1 MEFVPTMIASFVLAL
16 LLTPIARRLA
26 YRFNV
31 LDQPSGRKVHTTTTP
46 YMGGLAIYG
55 GLVLALLLFTPSDYL
70 VEMLVIAAGASWLA
84 LIGLID
90 DRRGLG
96 FKVKLLAQV
105 LAAIGLVLAG
115 VSINV
120 LHVPLV
126 DALLTVIWVVAL
138 TNALNFLDNMD
149 GLAAGLAGIAA
160 GFFFIMA
167 VGEGQGLVA
176 SLAAAICGA
185 AIGFLVFN
193 FNPASI
199 FMGDMGSQVLGFV
212 LAVLAIKLRFSTP
225 LSIATWSVPV
235 IVLGLPIFDISL
247 VVFTRLRE
255 GRSPAEAGKDHT
267 SHRLA
272 QMGLGNRNAVLVLYG
287 VCLALGGIALV
298 VSRSTPQTALIIA
311 GLTFVAALA
320 AFLGLERFR
329 IMQQRELK
337 KKAG

>member
-1 MEFVPTMIASFVLAL
+1 MEFVPTMIASFLLAL
-16 LLTPIARRLA
+16 ILTPAARRLA
-26 YRFNV
+26 YRFDV
-31 LDQPSGRKVHTTTTP
+31 LDQPSSRKVHTTATP
-46 YMGGLAIYG
+46 YLGGMAIYG
-55 GLVLALLLFTPSDYL
+55 GLVLALLLFTPNIYL
-70 VEMLVIAAGASWLA
+70 VEMLVIGAGASWLA

-90 DRRGLG
+90 DRNGLG
-96 FKVKLLAQV
+96 FKIK
-105 LAAIGLVLAG
+105 LAAQALAAGGLVLAG
-115 VSINV
+115 IRIDLLGIPVI
-120 LHVPLV
+120 
-126 DALLTVIWVVAL
+126 DAVLTVIWVVAI

-149 GLAAGLAGIAA
+149 GLAAGLTGIAS
-160 GFFFIMA
+160 GFFFILA

-193 FNPASI
+193 FNPATI

-235 IVLGLPIFDISL
+235 LVLGLPIFDITL

-272 QMGLGNRNAVLVLYG
+272 QMGLGNRNAVLALYAA
-287 VCLALGGIALV
+287 CIALGSVAV
-298 VSRSTPQTALIIA
+298 WVSRSTPETALII
-311 GLTFVAALA
+311 VAVTLLIALA
-320 AFLGLERFR
+320 AFIGLERFR
-329 IMQQRELK
+329 IVQQRELK

>member
-16 LLTPIARRLA
+16 ILTPIARRLA
-26 YRFNV
+26 YRFGV
-31 LDQPSGRKVHTTTTP
+31 LDQPNSRKVHTTATP
-46 YMGGLAIYG
+46 YLGGLAIYG
-55 GLVLALLLFTPSDYL
+55 GLVVALLLFTPTRYL
-70 VEMLVIAAGASWLA
+70 VEMLVIGAGASWLA

-96 FKVKLLAQV
+96 FKVKLAAQA
-105 LAAIGLVLAG
+105 LAAGGLVLAG
-115 VSINV
+115 VTINV
-120 LHVPLV
+120 THTPVI

-138 TNALNFLDNMD
+138 SNALNFLDNMD
-149 GLAAGLAGIAA
+149 GLAAGLSGIAA
-160 GFFFIMA
+160 GFFFILA

-225 LSIATWSVPV
+225 LSIATWSVP
-235 IVLGLPIFDISL
+235 ILVLGLPIFDISL

-272 QMGLGNRNAVLVLYG
+272 QMGLGNRNAVLVLYA
-287 VCLALGGIALV
+287 VCIALGSVAV
-298 VSRSTPQTALIIA
+298 WVSRSQPDTALIIVA
-311 GLTFVAALA
+311 VVFVAALA
-320 AFLGLERFR
+320 AFMGLERFR
-329 IMQQRELK
+329 IVQQRELK